1 MWHKVSMTLQE
12 WMDREEK
19 SDTWLAEQV
28 GVSRPFITRIRKGER
43 QPSLRIAAKLA
54 DRTLLPIT
62 TFLRDEAA

>member
-1 MWHKVSMTLQE
+1 MTLQE
-12 WMDREEK
+12 WMDREDK
-19 SDTWLAEQV
+19 SDTWLARQV

>member
-1 MWHKVSMTLQE
+1 MTLQE

-19 SDTWLAEQV
+19 SDTWLAAQV

-43 QPSLRIAAKLA
+43 QPSLKTAAKLA

>member
-1 MWHKVSMTLQE
+1 
-12 WMDREEK
+12 MDREEK

-54 DRTLLPIT
+54 NRTLLPIT